1 MNTDLWVI
9 VKESNIKKLINIDKI
24 KGDCGRNKFKKE
36 NGQVLA
42 KLIKDIKP
50 FFHKCLQTPCSIIIK
65 INHTQIHHSKCFGNQ
80 KERINER
87 EKKTFLLKVYR
98 THTHTSLSD
107 GLSTKMSEARKQWYD
122 SCNVLS
128 INSRTW

>member
-87 EKKTFLLKVYR
+87 GKKTFLLKVYR
-98 THTHTSLSD
+98 THTHTHPCQMASQPKCQKPESN
-107 GLSTKMSEARKQWYD
+107 GIIAAMCYQ
-122 SCNVLS
+122 
-128 INSRTW
+128 